1 MSKISFEKGGVEAP
15 VVETQT
21 QEVPTPV
28 EGVTVETVTT
38 IAAPAPAPVAE
49 VLVPAPVAAPAPAP
63 VSEVPAVRVNTPEV
77 PAVVDS
83 PIAFDDQNI
92 GFEDIILPR
101 INIVQKV
108 GDLSEIFNCGEI
120 VLKQALVIHTPAK
133 AGVAGDPPLNLT
145 VLGFKKTQFAEK
157 VGGGVMGI
165 LAHTEQEVVK
175 HGGTLDYKEWDAS
188 EKAAKAGTGKAL
200 RYFQRLATALCLVEK
215 PVKLEDPDHIEFP
228 YECEGKFYALVLW
241 SMKGTAY
248 THAAKAMFTAR
259 KIGHLRSGYAKQSWG
274 LTSKTEKFG
283 ENYAAVPVIRPGLKN
298 TEAFQEFVYQVIG
311 LR

>member
-1 MSKISFEKGGVEAP
+1 MSKVSFEKTVS
-15 VVETQT
+15 ET
-21 QEVPTPV
+21 PTPV
-28 EGVTVETVTT
+28 SGVTVESITT
-38 IAAPAPAPVAE
+38 IAEPAIPIVN
-49 VLVPAPVAAPAPAP
+49 VPI
-63 VSEVPAVRVNTPEV
+63 SSVPAVIVDAPEA
-77 PAVVDS
+77 PAVAES
-83 PIAFDDQNI
+83 PITFDDSNI

-108 GDLSEIFNCGEI
+108 GDLSEIFSPGEI
-120 VLKQALVIHTPAK
+120 VLKQSLVIHSPGK
-133 AGVAGDPPLNLT
+133 NGQPGDPPLNIT

-157 VGGGVMGI
+157 VVGGVLGI

-175 HGGTLDYKEWDAS
+175 HGGTLDYKEWAAS
-188 EKAAKAGTGKAL
+188 EAAAKAGNGKPL

-215 PVKLEDPDHIEFP
+215 PAKLADDDHVEFP
-228 YECEGKFYALVLW
+228 YECEGKHYALVLW

-274 LTSKTEKFG
+274 LTAKMEKFG
-283 ENYAAVPVIRPGLKN
+283 ENFAAVPVIRPGAKN
-298 TEAFQEFVYQVIG
+298 SDAFQSFVYEVIG

>member
-1 MSKISFEKGGVEAP
+1 MSKVSFEKTVS
-15 VVETQT
+15 ET
-21 QEVPTPV
+21 PTPAD
-28 EGVTVETVTT
+28 GVTVESVTT
-38 IAAPAPAPVAE
+38 IAE
-49 VLVPAPVAAPAPAP
+49 VLT
-63 VSEVPAVRVNTPEV
+63 PAVIPATPQVIVVNTPSV

-83 PIAFDDQNI
+83 PIAFDDSNI
-92 GFEDIILPR
+92 GFDDIILPR

-108 GDLSEIFNCGEI
+108 GDLSEIFSPGEI
-120 VLKQALVIHTPAK
+120 VLKQSLVIHSPGK
-133 AGVAGDPPLNLT
+133 NGQPGDPPLNIT

-157 VGGGVMGI
+157 VVGGVMGI
-165 LAHTEQEVVK
+165 LAHTEAEVCK

-215 PVKLEDPDHIEFP
+215 PGKLVDEDHIEFP

-274 LTSKTEKFG
+274 LTSKMEKFG
-283 ENYAAVPVIRPGLKN
+283 ENFAAVPVVRPGAKN
-298 TEAFQEFVYQVIG
+298 SEAFQAFVYEVIG

>member
-1 MSKISFEKGGVEAP
+1 MKVSFEKSPEIPANIVTEEH
-15 VVETQT
+15 VET
-21 QEVPTPV
+21 PTPV
-28 EGVTVETVTT
+28 EGVTIESVTT
-38 IAAPAPAPVAE
+38 FTTPAPLFSTTPS
-49 VLVPAPVAAPAPAP
+49 VPALVIDAPL
-63 VSEVPAVRVNTPEV
+63 V

-101 INIVQKV
+101 INLVQKV
-108 GDLSEIFNCGEI
+108 GDLSEIFSPGEI
-120 VLKQALVIHTPAK
+120 VLKQSLVIHTPSK
-133 AGVAGDPPLNLT
+133 AGVIGDPPLNIT

-157 VGGGVMGI
+157 IAGGVLGI
-165 LAHTEQEVVK
+165 LAHTDQEVAK
-175 HGGTLDYKEWDAS
+175 HGGTLDYKEWEAS
-188 EKAAKAGTGKAL
+188 EKAAKTGTGKAL

-215 PVKLEDPDHIEFP
+215 PAKLADEDHIEFP
-228 YECEGKFYALVLW
+228 YECEGKYFALVLW

-274 LTSKTEKFG
+274 LTSKMEKFG
-283 ENYAAVPVIRPGLKN
+283 ENFAAVPVIRPGAKN
-298 TEAFQEFVYQVIG
+298 SDAFQAFVFEVIG

>member
-1 MSKISFEKGGVEAP
+1 MSKISFEVDGTTP
-15 VVETQT
+15 VANAAVETQKT
-21 QEVPTPV
+21 EVPTPV
-28 EGVTVETVTT
+28 EGVTIETVTT
-38 IAAPAPAPVAE
+38 IAAPVAE
-49 VLVPAPVAAPAPAP
+49 VAAPIPALSVPVSVPAVVVNTPAPA
-63 VSEVPAVRVNTPEV
+63 
-77 PAVVDS
+77 AVVDS

-120 VLKQALVIHTPAK
+120 VLKQSLVIHTPAK

-157 VGGGVMGI
+157 VAGGVMGI

-200 RYFQRLATALCLVEK
+200 RYFQRLATALCLIEK

-259 KIGHLRSGYAKQSWG
+259 KIGHLRSGYAKQAWG

-283 ENYAAVPVIRPGLKN
+283 ENYAAVPVVRPGLKN
-298 TEAFQEFVYQVIG
+298 SEAFQAFVYEVIG

>member
-1 MSKISFEKGGVEAP
+1 MKVSFEKNPEVAAPATGVIETPTPVNGVTVDSITTIAAP
-15 VVETQT
+15 VVETPA
-21 QEVPTPV
+21 VP
-28 EGVTVETVTT
+28 VTT
-38 IAAPAPAPVAE
+38 V
-49 VLVPAPVAAPAPAP
+49 VV
-63 VSEVPAVRVNTPEV
+63 VNAPEV

-108 GDLSEIFNCGEI
+108 GDLSEIFSPGEI
-120 VLKQALVIHTPAK
+120 VLKQSLVIHSPSK
-133 AGVAGDPPLNLT
+133 NGQPGDPPLNIT

-157 VGGGVMGI
+157 VTGGVLGI
-165 LAHTEQEVVK
+165 LAHTEQEIVK
-175 HGGTLDYKEWDAS
+175 HGGTLDYKEWAAS
-188 EKAAKAGTGKAL
+188 EAAAKSGTGKAL

-215 PVKLEDPDHIEFP
+215 PAKLADEDHLEFP
-228 YECEGKFYALVLW
+228 YECEGKYYALVLW

-274 LTSKTEKFG
+274 LTAKMEKFG
-283 ENYAAVPVIRPGLKN
+283 ENFAAVPVIRPGAKN
-298 TEAFQEFVYQVIG
+298 SDAFQSFVYEVIG
-311 LR
+311 LK